1 MRAKSAKGKTFI
13 NAERCKGVATAACL
27 LFCAVTF
34 LIFAVKKDFSKAGMA
49 VLSVV
54 YVMIPFAVE
63 RIFRFR
69 IQAPLYFVIAFYT
82 ICPLLGYSYKLYYI
96 LPWWDDMQHA
106 FAGLV
111 FAMFGAYLPRAFEKN
126 GAYNVAF
133 CAAFALVFSIAVAA
147 VWEFMEFGADCLL
160 GTDMQKDVLVDGRSS
175 YLLGK
180 LLGLPM
186 DQTANVGGGSVV
198 GGVAINGYLDI
209 GLIDTMCDMLIET
222 VGALVY
228 VVIYTIGK
236 GKVFVFVPH
245 KKKVEL
251 VQPRFED
258 EAVEGMETAMA
269 QTNEVLLQTENE

>member
-1 MRAKSAKGKTFI
+1 MRAKIAKEKTLI
-13 NAERCKGVATAACL
+13 NAEFWKGVVMATCL

-34 LIFAVKKDFSKAGMA
+34 LVFAVKKDFPKAGMA

-111 FAMFGAYLPRAFEKN
+111 FAMFGAYLPRAFGQN
-126 GAYNVAF
+126 GGYNVAF
-133 CAAFALVFSIAVAA
+133 CAVFALVFSIAVAA
-147 VWEFMEFGADCLL
+147 VWEFMEFSADCLL

-198 GGVAINGYLDI
+198 GGVAIDGYLDI
-209 GLIDTMCDMLIET
+209 GLMDTMCDMLIET
-222 VGALVY
+222 AGAVVY
-228 VVIYTIGK
+228 VILYAVGK
-236 GKVFVFVPH
+236 GKVFVFVPQ
-245 KKKVEL
+245 KEKVEL
-251 VQPRFED
+251 IQPRFED
-258 EAVEGMETAMA
+258 EAVEHMETAMA
-269 QTNEVLLQTENE
+269 QTSEVLLQAEDK